1 MVEEEE
7 EEMKPTMIRRTRR
20 VREKGNDPTNSA
32 SLTLYNKEQDNTQ
45 RTTITT
51 EHSTTVHNTI
61 EHENVNIL
69 SSGPRPV
76 LQI

>member
-32 SLTLYNKEQDNTQ
+32 SLTLYNKEQDNAQQSPQNTAQ
-45 RTTITT
+45 QYTIQ
-51 EHSTTVHNTI
+51 
-61 EHENVNIL
+61 L
-69 SSGPRPV
+69 SMKT
-76 LQI
+76 